1 MNKRYMNKRKIGDY
15 YEELAVKYL
24 VKAGY
29 EILEKNYR
37 NRYGEIDIIAREK
50 EYICFCEVKFR
61 TDVSYGAAAEAV
73 DYYKQRKIVNVAKY
87 YMMMRGYDE
96 WTPCRFDVIAME
108 GKDITLLRNAFN
120 GSV

>member
-96 WTPCRFDVIAME
+96 
-108 GKDITLLRNAFN
+108 
-120 GSV
+120 